1 MIGVLQ
7 LAPAWSAGRAGLRWL
22 AVLALVLLGACAQ
35 LPRPGQAL
43 LHAAKPALDSDFP
56 DPAVLRASD
65 GWIYA
70 YATQTTRE
78 DRVINIQVAR
88 SRDLASWDYLGEAM
102 PGKPVWASRTQN
114 FWAPDVVYDSEAGR
128 YVMYYSAQRDDSDE
142 FCLAVAT
149 AAVARGPYVDI
160 GEPLLCGPGFEH
172 IDPMAFDDPRSGRRL
187 LYWGSGF
194 GPIRVRELA
203 RDRLRFEQ
211 GSVAQNLL
219 RPGLERDYSRLVEG
233 VWVTFRHG
241 YYYLYY
247 SGDNCCSGTPR
258 YAVMVAR
265 ARNPFGPFI
274 RLGELDGSGRSVI
287 LEADGTWLA
296 PGHNSIHTDDSGRDW
311 MLYHAID
318 PQQPTLVDRVHGRI
332 ARRVLLVEPLEY
344 VDGWPR
350 VARAAGAARP

>member
-1 MIGVLQ
+1 VTGVPQ
-7 LAPAWSAGRAGLRWL
+7 LAPRRSTDRSRLRWV
-22 AVLALVLLGACAQ
+22 AVLAVVLLGACAQ
-35 LPRPGQAL
+35 LPRPGEAL
-43 LHAAKPALDSDFP
+43 PYAAKPAMDSDFP
-56 DPAVLRASD
+56 DPAVVRAAD

-78 DRVINIQVAR
+78 DRLINIQVAR
-88 SRDLASWDYLGEAM
+88 SRDLASWEHLGEAL
-102 PGKPVWASRTQN
+102 PEKPVWASRTQN
-114 FWAPDVVYDSEAGR
+114 FWAPDVVYDAEAGR
-128 YVMYYSAQRDDSDE
+128 YVMYYSAERDGSRE

-160 GEPLLCGPGFEH
+160 GQPLLCGQGFEH
-172 IDPMAFDDPRSGRRL
+172 IDPMAFDDPRSGRRM

-203 RDRLRFEQ
+203 PDRLRFEQ
-211 GSVAQNLL
+211 GSIAQDLL
-219 RPGLERDYSRLVEG
+219 LPGLERDYSRLVEG
-233 VWVTFRHG
+233 AWVTFRDG

-265 ARNPFGPFI
+265 AHSPFGPFT
-274 RLGELDGSGRSVI
+274 RLGEADGSGRSVI
-287 LEADGTWLA
+287 LEADGAWLA
-296 PGHNSIHTDDSGRDW
+296 PGHNSIHTDAAGRDW

-318 PQQPTLVDRVHGRI
+318 PRQPTLVDQVHGRI

-350 VARAAGAARP
+350 VARSAGAARP